1 MKPMMRLGQSNR
13 RAALCRCAGG
23 AWLALALF
31 MLAPAGALAQSKVAP
46 ASRAAIELSFAPVV
60 KRVAPAVVNIFSK
73 RTVRER
79 ARSPL
84 FSDPF
89 FQRFFG
95 GTFGMRGVPRERI
108 QSSLGSGVI
117 VSEDGLIVTNHHVIK
132 GAEEIKVVLN
142 DRREFPAEL
151 VLDDER
157 TDLAVLRINANGKP
171 LPRVEFRDSDE
182 AEVGDLVLAIGN
194 PFGVGQTVTSGIVS
208 AMARTH
214 VGISDYSFFIQTD
227 AAINPGNSG
236 GALITLDGKL
246 LGINTAIFSRGGGSV
261 GIGFAIPSNMVLTV
275 VASARRGGQVVRAWS
290 GLVAQPLTPDLA
302 EGFGLDHPGGA
313 VVSKVYPGGPA
324 DRAGLRRG
332 DVILEVD
339 GQPVDDV
346 GSFRFRIATR
356 ELGSSAALTIW
367 RDRAKARV
375 ALPLVPAPETP
386 PRNETRLKGNHPL
399 AGAAVANL
407 SPALA
412 DELDMPGAWR
422 GVIVTRITRGSPAH
436 RVGFEPR
443 DIVVQVNGTEV
454 GTVAELSAALER
466 AGRRW
471 RIGFVRDGRLRNVE
485 ING

>member
-1 MKPMMRLGQSNR
+1 M
-13 RAALCRCAGG
+13 
-23 AWLALALF
+23 ALAVF
-31 MLAPAGALAQSKVAP
+31 MLAPSGALAQSKVVP
-46 ASRAAIELSFAPVV
+46 ASRATIELSFAPVV

-73 RTVRER
+73 RTVRAR

-95 GTFGMRGVPRERI
+95 GNFGMRGVPRERI

-151 VLDDER
+151 VLGDER

-261 GIGFAIPSNMVLTV
+261 GIGFAIPSNMVRTV
-275 VASARRGGQVVRAWS
+275 VASARRGGKVVRAWS
-290 GLVAQPLTPDLA
+290 GLMAQPVTQDLA
-302 EGFGLDHPGGA
+302 EGFGLERPGGV

-332 DVILEVD
+332 DVILKVG
-339 GQPVDDV
+339 GQPVVDV
-346 GSFRFRIATR
+346 ESFRFRIATR

-367 RDRAKARV
+367 RDHAKAQV
-375 ALPLVPAPETP
+375 DLPLAPAPETP

-407 SPALA
+407 SPVLA

-422 GVIVTRITRGSPAH
+422 GVIVTRITRGSPAN

-443 DIVVQVNGTEV
+443 DIVVEVNGAEV